1 VLFALI
7 KRQAKMRILDF
18 YKRFPNEESCKQ
30 EFIKFQLNEG
40 VTCKHCQSSEHYWKK
55 KREQWECKKCR
66 FRTTIKS
73 GAEMENSK
81 LSFQY
86 WFITMHLLS
95 CTKKSFSA
103 KEIQRELGQ
112 KRDEPIWGMAH
123 KIRSVMGLRDDL
135 YTLRNEIEL
144 DDGFFETVDIRR
156 DHSEPLKRGRR
167 SQRQT
172 TVLVMAESKDV
183 ELTELNKK
191 YENQKKF
198 RFLKVKVI
206 SGGFSEKLF
215 TTKVNGSVDPNTI
228 IKSDGSTSYSE
239 LKGHFDHLPETTP
252 KKEAAKI
259 LPWVHKAISN
269 AKRML
274 LDVHHRIDNDFL
286 QNDLNVYVFKLNRRY
301 FINLFD
307 RVLIAAVTEKWNYLG
322 ETCG

>member
-1 VLFALI
+1 
-7 KRQAKMRILDF
+7 MRILDF
-18 YKRFPNEESCKQ
+18 YKRFPDEESCKQ
-30 EFIKFQLNEG
+30 EFIQFRLNEG
-40 VTCKHCQSSEHYWKK
+40 ITCKRCKSSNHYWKK
-55 KREQWECKKCR
+55 KREQWECKQCS

-73 GAEMENSK
+73 GTVMENSK

-103 KEIQRELGQ
+103 KEIQRELGHNRYQ
-112 KRDEPIWGMAH
+112 PIWEMAH
-123 KIRSVMGLRDDL
+123 KIRSVMGLRNNL
-135 YTLRNEIEL
+135 YTLGNEIEL
-144 DDGFFETVDIRR
+144 DDGFFETVDINR
-156 DHSEPLKRGRR
+156 DHDEPLKRGRG

-183 ELTELNKK
+183 ELTQLNKK
-191 YENQKKF
+191 YKDQKKF
-198 RFLKVKVI
+198 GFLKMKVI

-215 TTKVNGSVDPNTI
+215 TPKVNESIDPNTV

-239 LKGHFDHLPETTP
+239 LKNDFDHRPETIP
-252 KKEAAKI
+252 KKEAGKM

-269 AKRML
+269 AKRLL
-274 LDVHHRIDNDFL
+274 LDVHHRIDDDFL
-286 QNDLNVYVFKLNRRY
+286 QNYLNAYVFKLNRRY

-307 RVLIAAVTEKWNYLG
+307 RVLVAAVTQKWNCLG